1 MNFLEYTVLVVDD
14 EEAQRRALIEKVD
27 WQSAGFRVVGDA
39 ENGIDALELVEQLE
53 PDLVMTDIKMP
64 LMTGLELAAKIRE
77 LRPATQMVILSGYDN
92 FEYAQAAIR
101 YNIISYL
108 LKPVSAA
115 ELNAELFRIKERLDI
130 RFEEIRG
137 RGSDIDISR
146 RLELTQFLLPLL
158 LSSGEDAPDDRA
170 INRKAEELG
179 IIYPDEFTCFA
190 VMAAKFKNSENR
202 TVTDESHIDF
212 VNAVIGRYFRTESFF
227 INGRIISLIHAGGED
242 FIGQLQLP
250 LKELVQSAAR
260 ILSERCT
267 VGISRTF
274 DRLSQCGGACFQAV
288 TARRYTSDGAGDI
301 RYIEDQEPGSSG
313 EFEYVEKSVFALE
326 QLLKVGGK
334 EQLESFLEQLYSL
347 GSRQGLDFLV
357 IQILATVYRTVNA
370 VSDDALSELIA
381 SNPVYSKAA
390 FYDNEQN
397 IRADIKNLCVGAWG
411 IISRCRKRETEVLCD
426 RAMEII
432 ESEYGDEELSLTAVS
447 SRLGVSPNYLSA
459 LIKKTK
465 KKNFSTL
472 VTERRMQTAY
482 DMLICTSAKILEIA
496 LKCGYSDQ
504 HYFSYCYKKYYGVSP
519 NRTREES
526 RGTVNE

>member
-1 MNFLEYTVLVVDD
+1 M
-14 EEAQRRALIEKVD
+14 
-27 WQSAGFRVVGDA
+27 
-39 ENGIDALELVEQLE
+39 
-53 PDLVMTDIKMP
+53 
-64 LMTGLELAAKIRE
+64 
-77 LRPATQMVILSGYDN
+77 
-92 FEYAQAAIR
+92 
-101 YNIISYL
+101 
-108 LKPVSAA
+108 
-115 ELNAELFRIKERLDI
+115 
-130 RFEEIRG
+130 
-137 RGSDIDISR
+137 
-146 RLELTQFLLPLL
+146 
-158 LSSGEDAPDDRA
+158 
-170 INRKAEELG
+170 
-179 IIYPDEFTCFA
+179 
-190 VMAAKFKNSENR
+190 
-202 TVTDESHIDF
+202 
-212 VNAVIGRYFRTESFF
+212 
-227 INGRIISLIHAGGED
+227 
-242 FIGQLQLP
+242 
-250 LKELVQSAAR
+250 
-260 ILSERCT
+260 
-267 VGISRTF
+267 
-274 DRLSQCGGACFQAV
+274 
-288 TARRYTSDGAGDI
+288 
-301 RYIEDQEPGSSG
+301 
-313 EFEYVEKSVFALE
+313 EKSVFALE
-326 QLLKVGGK
+326 QLLKVGDK

-370 VSDDALSELIA
+370 VSDDALSELIS
-381 SNPVYSKAA
+381 SNPVYSRAA

-397 IRADIKNLCVGAWG
+397 IRADIKNLCVGAWE

-472 VTERRMQTAY
+472 VTERRMQAAY

>member
-1 MNFLEYTVLVVDD
+1 MEYTVLVVDD

-27 WQSAGFRVVGDA
+27 WQSAGFRVIGDA
-39 ENGIDALELVEQLE
+39 ENGIDALELAEQLE
-53 PDLVMTDIKMP
+53 PDLVITDIKMP

-77 LRPATQMVILSGYDN
+77 LRPATHMVILSGYDN

-108 LKPVSAA
+108 LKPVSAS

-137 RGSDIDISR
+137 SRTTVDAAR
-146 RLELTQFLLPLL
+146 RLQLTQFLLPLL
-158 LSSGEDAPDDRA
+158 LSSGEDAPNEEF
-170 INRKAEELG
+170 INRRAVELG
-179 IIYPDEFTCFA
+179 IISPGENARFA
-190 VMAAKFKNSENR
+190 VLVTKFKNKENSAA
-202 TVTDESHIDF
+202 TGESHIEF
-212 VNAVIGRYFRTESFF
+212 VNAIIGKYRKTESFF
-227 INGRIISLIHAGGED
+227 VNGRIVSLLRADEEN
-242 FIGQLQLP
+242 FIEEMQLP
-250 LKELVQSAAR
+250 LKELVQSASR
-260 ILSERCT
+260 VLSERCT
-267 VGISRTF
+267 VGISRPV
-274 DRLSQCGGACFQAV
+274 DSLAQCGGACFQAV

-301 RYIEDQEPGSSG
+301 RYIGDQEPGSGG

-326 QLLKVGGK
+326 QLLKVGDK
-334 EQLESFLEQLYSL
+334 EQLEKFLEQLYELS
-347 GSRQGLDFLV
+347 SRQGLDFLV

-370 VSDDALSELIA
+370 VSEQALSELI
-381 SNPVYSKAA
+381 SYNPVYSKAA
-390 FYDNEQN
+390 FYDNEPN
-397 IRADIKNLCVGAWG
+397 VRSDIKNLCVGAWE
-411 IISRCRKRETEVLCD
+411 IISRCRKRNTEVLCD

-432 ESEYGDEELSLTAVS
+432 GAEYGDESLSLTGVS

-472 VTERRMQTAY
+472 VTERRMHAAY
-482 DMLICTSAKILEIA
+482 DMLVCTPAKILEIA

-526 RGTVNE
+526 RGADSE

>member
-1 MNFLEYTVLVVDD
+1 
-14 EEAQRRALIEKVD
+14 
-27 WQSAGFRVVGDA
+27 
-39 ENGIDALELVEQLE
+39 
-53 PDLVMTDIKMP
+53 MT
-64 LMTGLELAAKIRE
+64 L
-77 LRPATQMVILSGYDN
+77 
-92 FEYAQAAIR
+92 
-101 YNIISYL
+101 
-108 LKPVSAA
+108 
-115 ELNAELFRIKERLDI
+115 
-130 RFEEIRG
+130 
-137 RGSDIDISR
+137 
-146 RLELTQFLLPLL
+146 
-158 LSSGEDAPDDRA
+158 
-170 INRKAEELG
+170 
-179 IIYPDEFTCFA
+179 
-190 VMAAKFKNSENR
+190 
-202 TVTDESHIDF
+202 
-212 VNAVIGRYFRTESFF
+212 
-227 INGRIISLIHAGGED
+227 AGGED

-397 IRADIKNLCVGAWG
+397 IRADIKNLCVGAWE

-472 VTERRMQTAY
+472 VTERRMQAAY
-482 DMLICTSAKILEIA
+482 DMLVCTSAKILEIA